1 MKYRAPLA
9 IGAALLVLPFTPAF
23 QAYAEGEAPSVAP
36 APAQAA
42 PSSKPETGPAA
53 APAAPSPAKQEE
65 PAPNQATAPPAKLE
79 PAQAAPNPANPAPPA
94 IKLSCRAVRNDIG
107 MYEPLR
113 FMSVTIDLPKKYVKV
128 VHEGDG
134 RAFEFSDGGGRKNPA
149 AFVKITDESVAYGQ
163 QGRETWRIDR
173 YTGTMTSSSF
183 TIQFECQPRPA
194 ERKF

>member
-23 QAYAEGEAPSVAP
+23 QAYAEGEVPAVTP

-42 PSSKPETGPAA
+42 PSSRPETGPAPA
-53 APAAPSPAKQEE
+53 QAAPSPAKQEE
-65 PAPNQATAPPAKLE
+65 PAPNQATAPPAKPE
-79 PAQAAPNPANPAPPA
+79 PAQAEANPAKTDPPA

-113 FMSVTIDLPKKYVKV
+113 FMSVTIDMPKKYVKV

-134 RAFEFSDGGGRKNPA
+134 RAFEFTDGGGRKNPT
-149 AFVKITDESVAYGQ
+149 AFVKITEESVAYGQ
-163 QGRETWRIDR
+163 QGRESWRIDR

>member
-9 IGAALLVLPFTPAF
+9 IGAALLVLPFMPAF
-23 QAYAEGEAPSVAP
+23 HAYAEGEAPSVTPGP
-36 APAQAA
+36 ARAA
-42 PSSKPETGPAA
+42 PTSKPAAGPATA
-53 APAAPSPAKQEE
+53 LAAPSPARQEE
-65 PAPNQATAPPAKLE
+65 PAPNQATAPVAKLE
-79 PAQAAPNPANPAPPA
+79 PAQAAAPANLVPPA

-113 FMSVTIDLPKKYVKV
+113 FMSVTIDMPKKYVKV

-134 RAFEFSDGGGRKNPA
+134 KAFEFVDGGGHKNPA
-149 AFVKITDESVAYGQ
+149 VFVKITDDSVAYGL
-163 QGRETWRIDR
+163 QGRESWRIDR

>member
-9 IGAALLVLPFTPAF
+9 IGAALLVLPLTPAF
-23 QAYAEGEAPSVAP
+23 RAYAEGEAPAV

-42 PSSKPETGPAA
+42 PGSKPETGPATALA
-53 APAAPSPAKQEE
+53 AQSPAKQEE
-65 PAPNQATAPPAKLE
+65 PAPNQATAPPAKPE
-79 PAQAAPNPANPAPPA
+79 PAQTAANPANTPPPA

-113 FMSVTIDLPKKYVKV
+113 FMSVTIDMPKKYVRV

-134 RAFEFSDGGGRKNPA
+134 RAFEFTDGGGHKNPA
-149 AFVKITDESVAYGQ
+149 MFVKITDDSVAYGQ
-163 QGRETWRIDR
+163 QGRESWRIDR

>member
-1 MKYRAPLA
+1 MKCRAPLA
-9 IGAALLVLPFTPAF
+9 IGAALFVLPFTPAF
-23 QAYAEGEAPSVAP
+23 QAYAEGEAPAAP
-36 APAQAA
+36 PARASCSKLRDGRAPAQ
-42 PSSKPETGPAA
+42 
-53 APAAPSPAKQEE
+53 AAPSPAKQEE
-65 PAPNQATAPPAKLE
+65 PAPHQATAPPAKPDPA
-79 PAQAAPNPANPAPPA
+79 PAQPAANPANPDPPA

-134 RAFEFSDGGGRKNPA
+134 KAFEFTDGGGGRKNPA
-149 AFVKITDESVAYGQ
+149 AFVKITEESVVYGQ
-163 QGRETWRIDR
+163 QGRESWRIDR

-183 TIQFECQPRPA
+183 TIQFECQPPPA

>member
-9 IGAALLVLPFTPAF
+9 IGAALLVLPFTSAF
-23 QAYAEGEAPSVAP
+23 QAYAEGEAPAAAP

-42 PSSKPETGPAA
+42 PSSKPETEPASA
-53 APAAPSPAKQEE
+53 QAAPSPAKQEE
-65 PAPNQATAPPAKLE
+65 PAPNQATAPPAKPE
-79 PAQAAPNPANPAPPA
+79 PAQAAANPANPDPPA

-134 RAFEFSDGGGRKNPA
+134 KAFEFTDGGGRKNPA
-149 AFVKITDESVAYGQ
+149 VFVKITDDSVAYGQ
-163 QGRETWRIDR
+163 QGRESWRIDR

>member
-23 QAYAEGEAPSVAP
+23 QAYAEGEAPPVAP

-42 PSSKPETGPAA
+42 PSSKPETGTAP

-79 PAQAAPNPANPAPPA
+79 SAQAASNPANPAPPA
-94 IKLSCRAVRNDIG
+94 IKLTCRAVRNDIG

-134 RAFEFSDGGGRKNPA
+134 KAFEFTDGGGRKNPA
-149 AFVKITDESVAYGQ
+149 VFVKITDDSVAYGQ
-163 QGRETWRIDR
+163 QGRESWRIDR

>member
-9 IGAALLVLPFTPAF
+9 FGAALLVLPFTPAF
-23 QAYAEGEAPSVAP
+23 QVYAEAEAPAATP

-42 PSSKPETGPAA
+42 Q
-53 APAAPSPAKQEE
+53 SPAKQEE
-65 PAPNQATAPPAKLE
+65 PAPNQGTASPAKLE
-79 PAQAAPNPANPAPPA
+79 PTQAAATPANTPPPA

-113 FMSVTIDLPKKYVKV
+113 FMSVTIDLPKKYVRV

-134 RAFEFSDGGGRKNPA
+134 KAFEFTDGGGRKNPA
-149 AFVKITDESVAYGQ
+149 VFVKITDDSVAYGQ
-163 QGRETWRIDR
+163 QGRESWRIDR